1 MDRITQALE
10 TARLELLDMGL
21 RGNSLLHFRSGAKTV
36 EVVDERSADI
46 LRLLV
51 EEKRT
56 LSFIP
61 LPTKLTGDAAAL
73 EMPELVNRLAELQG
87 DRRHLD
93 NRLQTRLTTEQ
104 LDKRLLKIHTDAN
117 TFIQEQGVNIL
128 YLALGFLTW
137 FETNTPETPRQAPL
151 LLVPVSLTRSSVRE
165 RFALRYTEAELG
177 GNLTLAAKLK
187 MEFQIAL
194 PEFTEDTVLT
204 EYWAQLQEQIANKK
218 GWAVNAD
225 DIALGFFSFG
235 KFQMYQ
241 DLAPDI
247 WPADKRPVSHP
258 TLQALLDTG
267 FSGSDHSETASP
279 PELKDSLNFIKDADS
294 SQTAAVLA
302 VKAGHHLVIQGPPGT
317 GKSQTITNIVADS
330 LAAGKT
336 ILFVAEK
343 MAALEVVKRRLEEC
357 HLGAAVLAL
366 HSHKT
371 NKRSVLEDLQT
382 TLELGAPQ
390 VGEHTEKRERH
401 QQLQQQLDDYCAAI
415 NTPILQSGH
424 SFIDALGL
432 YHHAATAM
440 ADATLPGFDC
450 PDWPQWSASRFSE
463 VDRAVG
469 ELAELVITMGAPARH
484 PFTDSGLRDCSPM
497 LVDDVRTQLMTL
509 APLVNAQIANATSVA
524 EALDTEKPNTQTEVE
539 ALLEGADLLMQRPPL
554 AGLNITAEEWHSQ
567 QVLLNELLAHREEM
581 SAIRLRR
588 AGELVDQGWQVDV
601 LEARRIW
608 ATLGHRWWRVL
619 ATDFRR
625 ARRTLQGILKG
636 PIPPDSHN
644 CIALLDDVLR
654 FQTLE
659 KQVQAHAELVRKLF
673 GTRWTTEADLRSDT
687 DWLIA
692 LHRKR
697 VEGRISD
704 AVLQRIAEGGKPAIQ
719 TEQLAELQRQTA
731 VLSDQLAQLTKRLE
745 LRDDPLHQPLALLH
759 QRCVE
764 QLSQMERI
772 YEMAQYN
779 RLCVDLHQHQL
790 TTLTEQIW
798 SGALAPAQM
807 QHYLR
812 HNWYRYLLHHAYTH
826 FETLRFFDRS
836 RHESAIQEFRKL
848 DMGLFHQAQERLVA
862 QHFQQL
868 PSGSAGEMEVL
879 RREMNKKRR
888 HLPIRQLLAQAG
900 RAVQKIKPV
909 FMMSP
914 MSVATYLQPGELEF
928 DLVIFDEASQVR
940 VVDAFGP
947 LLRGRQAVVVGD
959 TRQMPP
965 TDFFTKSLEL
975 DDEEAEASSTA
986 DIESI
991 LSMFLAKGAP
1001 EAWLRW
1007 HYRSRHESLIQLSN
1021 QEFYDNKLFIF
1032 PSPGL
1037 NPQARGLL
1045 LHHLPDTVY
1054 ERGTTRTNPG
1064 EARAVA
1070 EAVMRHA
1077 EQSPSLTLGVV
1088 AFSTA
1093 QRDCILQELETL
1105 RQADNRF
1112 EAFFD
1117 ENQMEGFFVKN
1128 LENVQGDE
1136 RDVIM
1141 ISIGYGRTAEGNLS
1155 RNFGPLNSEGGQRRL
1170 NVLITRARLAMEVFC
1185 NFTATDLN
1193 PPADAPLGVK
1203 ALREFLHY
1211 AANREQTDLQSAAA
1225 TGHFEK
1231 VITTLLEAEGY
1242 QVRAQLGS
1250 AGFYLDIALSDPQL
1264 PGCYRLA
1271 VECDGSNYHRN
1282 ANARDRDRLRQQVLE
1297 GLGWDFY
1304 RIWSVDWYR
1313 QPQQEAR
1320 RLLDRVGQ
1328 AMTVIITPQA
1338 KLTPKSSQKTDREVI
1353 NRATINREDDG
1364 QVQAYRMFDGN
1375 LGISS
1380 DTDLAQ
1386 LTLDKLAHMMQKI
1399 IAYEGPLHLREAAR
1413 RIVSASATSRV
1424 TSRFLQQLTG
1434 AARTGHSQGIFYF
1447 ADDFIYADEHR
1458 HVSPRN
1464 RAALPTSSRQW
1475 ELVPPEEW
1483 QAAILHV
1490 VENAFSVSPEE
1501 LASHALS
1508 LLGFA
1513 RPSAQIKTQV
1523 QNTVSE
1529 LIARQVLKQQAGKVS
1544 RA

>member
-1 MDRITQALE
+1 MERITQALD

-21 RGNSLLHFRSGAKTV
+21 RGNSLLHFRPGAKTV

-61 LPTKLTGDAAAL
+61 LPETLAEDSADLGMA
-73 EMPELVNRLAELQG
+73 ELVHRLAELQG
-87 DRRHLD
+87 EKRHQD
-93 NRLQTRLTTEQ
+93 SRLQTRLSAEQ

-151 LLVPVSLTRSSVRE
+151 LLVPVSLMRSSVRE

-177 GNLTLAAKLK
+177 GNLTLGAKLK
-187 MEFQIAL
+187 TEFQIDL
-194 PEFTEDTVLT
+194 PEFNEETVLA
-204 EYWAQLQEQIANKK
+204 EYCAQLQQQVAGKD
-218 GWAVNAD
+218 GWMVNAN

-241 DLAPDI
+241 DLAADV
-247 WPADKRPVSHP
+247 WPADKRPASHP
-258 TLQALLDTG
+258 TLQALLHSGFTRTG
-267 FSGSDHSETASP
+267 PAGDFP
-279 PELKDSLNFIKDADS
+279 PPTLHDSLNFIKDADS

-302 VKAGHHLVIQGPPGT
+302 VKSGDHLVIQGPPGT
-317 GKSQTITNIVADS
+317 GKSQTITNIIADS

-371 NKRSVLEDLQT
+371 NKRSVLQDLQT

-390 VGEHTEKRERH
+390 VGDHAEERRRH
-401 QQLQQQLDDYCAAI
+401 RQLQQQLDDYCLAI

-424 SFIDALGL
+424 TFIDALGL
-432 YHHAATAM
+432 YHQAATAL
-440 ADATLPGFDC
+440 ADAAPPPFEC
-450 PDWPQWSASRFSE
+450 PEWSQWNAGVFGE
-463 VDRAVG
+463 LDRAVG
-469 ELAELVITMGAPARH
+469 ELAELVGTMGTPAQH
-484 PFTDSGLRDCSPM
+484 PFADSGLQDCSPM
-497 LVDDVRTQLMTL
+497 LAEDVRQSLIALEPLLADHLSAAATL
-509 APLVNAQIANATSVA
+509 AEILGA
-524 EALDTEKPNTQTEVE
+524 ETPTTLAELELLLDT
-539 ALLEGADLLMQRPPL
+539 AGLLSQRPPL
-554 AGLNITAEEWHSQ
+554 AGLTITASDWHSQ
-567 QVLLNELLAHREEM
+567 APLLNELLTVREEM
-581 SAIRLRR
+581 QAIRRR
-588 AGELVDQGWQVDV
+588 RQAELVDQGWQVDV
-601 LEARRIW
+601 LETRRIW
-608 ATLGHRWWRVL
+608 ATLGDRWWRVL
-619 ATDFRR
+619 ASDFRR

-636 PIPPDSHN
+636 PLPQDSRA
-644 CIALLDDVLR
+644 CLELLDDVLR

-659 KQVQAHAELVRKLF
+659 KQIAGHTDLIHKLF
-673 GTRWTTEADLRSDT
+673 AGRWAAEADLRKESE
-687 DWLIA
+687 WLMT

-697 VEGRISD
+697 AEGQISD
-704 AVLQRIAEGGKPAIQ
+704 AVVQRVAEGGKPAIQ
-719 TEQLAELQRQTA
+719 TAQLDQLRQQATA
-731 VLSDQLAQLTKRLE
+731 LSDRLARLAQLVG
-745 LRDDPLHQPLALLH
+745 LRQESRQYPLTQLHQACLTQPA
-759 QRCVE
+759 
-764 QLSQMERI
+764 QMERL
-772 YEMAQYN
+772 YEMARYN
-779 RLCVDLHQHQL
+779 RLSANLTQHGL
-790 TTLTEQIW
+790 TALVEQVWSGTLT
-798 SGALAPAQM
+798 PAQM
-807 QHYLR
+807 QHHLR
-812 HNWYRYLLHHAYTH
+812 HNWYRYLLNHAYSQS
-826 FETLRFFDRS
+826 EALRFFDRQ
-836 RHESAIQEFRKL
+836 RHESAIREFRKL
-848 DMGLFHQAQERLVA
+848 DVALFHQAQERLVA

-914 MSVATYLQPGELEF
+914 MSVATYLQPGDLAF

-947 LLRGRQAVVVGD
+947 LLRARQAVVVGD

-965 TDFFTKSLEL
+965 TNFFTKSLEL

-1021 QEFYDNKLFIF
+1021 REFYDNKLFIF

-1045 LHHLPDTVY
+1045 FHHLPNTVY
-1054 ERGTTRTNPG
+1054 ERGTSRTNPG

-1077 EQSPSLTLGVV
+1077 EQTPNLTLGVV

-1093 QRDCILQELETL
+1093 QRDCILQELEIL

-1117 ENQMEGFFVKN
+1117 ENTVEGFFVKN

-1136 RDVIM
+1136 RDVIV

-1155 RNFGPLNSEGGQRRL
+1155 RHFGPLNSEGGQRRL
-1170 NVLITRARLAMEVFC
+1170 NVLITRARLTMEVFC
-1185 NFTATDLN
+1185 NFTANDLDL
-1193 PPADAPLGVK
+1193 PADAPLGVR
-1203 ALREFLHY
+1203 ALQAFLRY
-1211 AANREQTDLQSAAA
+1211 AAERGQAADQPVAASAAA
-1225 TGHFEK
+1225 PFEK
-1231 VITTLLEAEGY
+1231 VITALLEGHGY
-1242 QVRAQLGS
+1242 RVRSQLGA
-1250 AGFYLDIALSDPQL
+1250 AGFYLDIALADPHQL
-1264 PGCYRLA
+1264 NCYRLA

-1304 RIWSVDWYR
+1304 RIWSLDWYR

-1320 RLLDRVGQ
+1320 RLLERVAQ
-1328 AMTVIITPQA
+1328 AMATIAIAPP
-1338 KLTPKSSQKTDREVI
+1338 PKSASKNT
-1353 NRATINREDDG
+1353 RAISRDEPRAPKDG
-1364 QVQAYRMFDGN
+1364 GVPVYRMFDGD
-1375 LGISS
+1375 LGIGG
-1380 DTDLAQ
+1380 DTDLTR
-1386 LTLDKLAHMMQKI
+1386 LEPLKLAHMLEKI
-1399 IAYEGPLHLREAAR
+1399 VTCEGPLHLREAAR
-1413 RIVSASATSRV
+1413 RIAGTAVTRV
-1424 TSRFLQQLTG
+1424 TARLLQQLSE
-1434 AARTGHSQGIFYF
+1434 AAAEGHRQGYFHF
-1447 ADDFIYADEHR
+1447 ADEFIYRDER
-1458 HVSPRN
+1458 RQVTPRN
-1464 RAALPTSSRQW
+1464 RAGLPASSRQW
-1475 ELVPPEEW
+1475 ELVPAEEW
-1483 QAAILHV
+1483 HAAILHV
-1490 VENAFSVSPEE
+1490 IENAFSVSPEE

-1523 QNTVSE
+1523 QNTVAE
-1529 LIARQVLKQQAGKVS
+1529 LIARQILKLQSGKVS

>member
-1 MDRITQALE
+1 MDRISKALE

-36 EVVDERSADI
+36 EVIDERSADI

-51 EEKRT
+51 EEKRN

-61 LPTKLTGDAAAL
+61 LPPKLTDDSAEL
-73 EMPELVNRLAELQG
+73 EMPELVNRLAEIQG
-87 DRRHLD
+87 DKRHQD
-93 NRLQTRLTTEQ
+93 NRLQTRLTAEQ

-128 YLALGFLTW
+128 YVALGFLTW

-151 LLVPVSLTRSSVRE
+151 LLVPVSLTRSSARE

-187 MEFQIAL
+187 MEFQITL
-194 PEFTEDTVLT
+194 PEFNEDTVLA
-204 EYWAQLQEQIANKK
+204 EYWTQLQQQIANKK

-225 DIALGFFSFG
+225 VIALGFFSFG

-241 DLAPDI
+241 DLAPEI
-247 WPADKRPVSHP
+247 WPEDKRPATHP
-258 TLQALLDTG
+258 TLDALLHSG
-267 FSGSDHSETASP
+267 FSRSASVDAHVP
-279 PELKDSLNFIKDADS
+279 ALEESLNFIKDADS
-294 SQTAAVLA
+294 SQTAAVFA
-302 VKAGHHLVIQGPPGT
+302 IKAGHHLVIQGPPGT

-371 NKRSVLEDLQT
+371 NKRSVLEELQT

-390 VGEHTEKRERH
+390 VGDHTEKRERH
-401 QQLQQQLDDYCAAI
+401 RQLQQQLDAYCAAV

-424 SFIDALGL
+424 TFIDALGQ
-432 YHHAATAM
+432 YHQATVAL
-440 ADATLPGFDC
+440 ADAALPTFDC
-450 PDWPQWSASRFSE
+450 PDWPQWNAGRFGE
-463 VDRAVG
+463 ADRAVG
-469 ELAELVITMGAPARH
+469 ELAALVKTMGTPAHH
-484 PFTDSGLRDCSPM
+484 PFANTGLRDCSPK
-497 LVDDVRTQLMTL
+497 LVDDIRTRLTTL
-509 APLVNAQIANATSVA
+509 APLLDDQIANAAMLA
-524 EALDTEKPNTQTEVE
+524 EALATEKPDTQAELKG
-539 ALLEGADLLMQRPPL
+539 LLDSAELLMQRPPL
-554 AGLNITAEEWHSQ
+554 TGLNIAALEWSSEH
-567 QVLLNELLAHREEM
+567 VLLEKLLTQREEM
-581 SAIRLRR
+581 QAIRQRR

-608 ATLGHRWWRVL
+608 ATLGDRWWRVL
-619 ATDFRR
+619 AADFRR

-636 PIPPDSHN
+636 PMPADSRA
-644 CIALLDDVLR
+644 CIELLDDVLR

-659 KQVQAHAELVRKLF
+659 KQIAAHDELIRKLF
-673 GTRWTTEADLRSDT
+673 GSRWTAETDLRGDSE
-687 DWLIA
+687 WLMA

-697 VEGRISD
+697 AEGQISD
-704 AVLQRIAEGGKPAIQ
+704 DVLQRVADGGKPAIQ
-719 TEQLAELQRQTA
+719 TGQLNELQRKTA
-731 VLSDQLAQLTKRLE
+731 TLSDQLGQLAQRLE
-745 LRDDPLHQPLALLH
+745 LRDDPLHQPLAVLH
-759 QRCVE
+759 QQCVD
-764 QLSQMERI
+764 QLSHMEQI
-772 YEMAQYN
+772 YEIAQYN
-779 RLCVDLHQHQL
+779 RLCFDLHQHQL
-790 TTLTEQIW
+790 NALTVQVW
-798 SGALAPAQM
+798 SGTLVPAQM

-812 HNWYRYLLHHAYTH
+812 YNWYRYLLHHAYTH
-826 FETLRFFDRS
+826 SETLRFFDRS

-848 DMGLFHQAQERLVA
+848 DTGLFHQAQERLVA

-914 MSVATYLQPGELEF
+914 MSVATYLQPGDLEF

-947 LLRGRQAVVVGD
+947 LLRARQAVVVGD

-1021 QEFYDNKLFIF
+1021 REFYDNKLFIF

-1045 LHHLPDTVY
+1045 FQHLPDTVY
-1054 ERGTTRTNPG
+1054 ERGTSRTNPG
-1064 EARAVA
+1064 EAKAVA

-1077 EQSPSLTLGVV
+1077 EQTPNLTLGVV
-1088 AFSTA
+1088 AFSTV
-1093 QRDCILQELETL
+1093 QRDCILQELEVL
-1105 RQADNRF
+1105 RQTDNRF

-1117 ENQMEGFFVKN
+1117 ENQLEGFFVKN

-1141 ISIGYGRTAEGNLS
+1141 ISVGYGRTAEGSLS
-1155 RNFGPLNSEGGQRRL
+1155 RNFGPLNSDGGQRRL

-1193 PPADAPLGVK
+1193 LPADAPLGVK
-1203 ALREFLHY
+1203 ALRAFLDY
-1211 AANREQTDLQSAAA
+1211 AANREQTQVQSTGTA
-1225 TGHFEK
+1225 GHFEK
-1231 VITTLLEAEGY
+1231 VVASLLATEGY
-1242 QVRAQLGS
+1242 KVRTQLGS
-1250 AGFYLDIALSDPQL
+1250 AGFYLDIALADSQHN
-1264 PGCYRLA
+1264 GCYRLA
-1271 VECDGSNYHRN
+1271 IECDGSNYHRN

-1320 RLLDRVGQ
+1320 RLLDRVAQ
-1328 AMTVIITPQA
+1328 AMAAVNATPPVNA
-1338 KLTPKSSQKTDREVI
+1338 TPKLTRS
-1353 NRATINREDDG
+1353 INREEARAEVE
-1364 QVQAYRMFDGN
+1364 QVQAYQMFDGS
-1375 LGISS
+1375 LGISG
-1380 DTDLAQ
+1380 DTDLAR
-1386 LTLDKLAHMMQKI
+1386 LTPQKLAQMLQKI
-1399 IAYEGPLHLREAAR
+1399 VAQEGPLHLREAAR
-1413 RIVSASATSRV
+1413 RIVSASATNRV
-1424 TSRFLQQLTG
+1424 TSRFLQQLTE
-1434 AARTGHSQGIFYF
+1434 AAQAGHNSSLFYF
-1447 ADDFIYADEHR
+1447 ADEFIYADERR
-1458 HVSPRN
+1458 HAAPRN
-1464 RAALPTSSRQW
+1464 RAGLPSSARQW
-1475 ELVPPEEW
+1475 ELVPAEEW
-1483 QAAILHV
+1483 QAAIMLV

-1523 QNTVSE
+1523 QNTVGE